1 VDTCDSVTR
10 LERRP
15 LSSGWWSGA
24 IGVNR
29 STVMDKNRVKG
40 SATNVGGKV
49 KEGAGKLT
57 GDQKLKKEGV
67 VDQVKGK
74 VQNAVGGFKDAIKRR

>member
-1 VDTCDSVTR
+1 MPVNPFHDWNAVPCSAVV
-10 LERRP
+10 LAAQ
-15 LSSGWWSGA
+15 SSSIGA
-24 IGVNR
+24 P
-29 STVMDKNRVKG
+29 VMDKNRVKG
-40 SATNVGGKV
+40 SATNVSGKV

-74 VQNAVGGFKDAIKRR
+74 VQNAVGGIKDALKGK